1 MRWRKSPRPRS
12 EDGWWMV
19 HTTVPHRRF
28 WSCVTWQWK
37 WGGRAPVNWDH
48 HLSKKT
54 SASATWTAAIS
65 FLWLYDHCHILQPSK
80 ETTEASYEDQN
91 DEYPWTIDKNY
102 LFIYIYIYIIYTYIY
117 ILYIH
122 IYILYICI
130 YRYEISL
137 HDMSF
142 ISILYVRIYG
152 FLWKWG
158 PFVIYH
164 QWWKPVKSASWD
176 PEIPA
181 ATVSQVL
188 HNSHDL
194 TTSPTVKI
202 SGFRAVFVPNL
213 WGLPGL
219 VNVQKAIENDHLE
232 WIYQLKIVIFHSY
245 LNLPEGNS

>member
-80 ETTEASYEDQN
+80 ETTQEASYEDQN

-102 LFIYIYIYIIYTYIY
+102 LFIYNIIYIYII
-117 ILYIH
+117 H
-122 IYILYICI
+122 IYCI
-130 YRYEISL
+130 YVYI
-137 HDMSF
+137 DMKYHYMTCHSC
-142 ISILYVRIYG
+142 
-152 FLWKWG
+152 
-158 PFVIYH
+158 PFYMCESMDFSGNGALCSS
-164 QWWKPVKSASWD
+164 KSASWD
-176 PEIPA
+176 PEIPGSHCQPSP
-181 ATVSQVL
+181 SQFAWP
-188 HNSHDL
+188 HDFTHRENL
-194 TTSPTVKI
+194 RI
-202 SGFRAVFVPNL
+202 SSSFCSESLRSTRPGKRTKSYWKWPCRVD
-213 WGLPGL
+213 LPIK
-219 VNVQKAIENDHLE
+219 NCD
-232 WIYQLKIVIFHSY
+232 F
-245 LNLPEGNS
+245 P

>member
-1 MRWRKSPRPRS
+1 MMFQISPALIVTSGIFAYLCLLGLREMRWRKSPRPRS

-102 LFIYIYIYIIYTYIY
+102 LFIYIYIIYIYIYYIYTYIY
-117 ILYIH
+117 TVYMYI
-122 IYILYICI
+122 
-130 YRYEISL
+130 
-137 HDMSF
+137 
-142 ISILYVRIYG
+142 
-152 FLWKWG
+152 
-158 PFVIYH
+158 
-164 QWWKPVKSASWD
+164 
-176 PEIPA
+176 
-181 ATVSQVL
+181 
-188 HNSHDL
+188 
-194 TTSPTVKI
+194 
-202 SGFRAVFVPNL
+202 
-213 WGLPGL
+213 
-219 VNVQKAIENDHLE
+219 
-232 WIYQLKIVIFHSY
+232 
-245 LNLPEGNS
+245 

>member
-80 ETTEASYEDQN
+80 ETTQEASYEDQN

-102 LFIYIYIYIIYTYIY
+102 LFIYNIIYIYIYYT
-117 ILYIH
+117 
-122 IYILYICI
+122 YILYICI

-142 ISILYVRIYG
+142 MSILYVWIYG

-158 PFVIYH
+158 PLFIEVGELRSRDPRQPLSAKSFTIRMTSRLH
-164 QWWKPVKSASWD
+164 PPWKSQDFELFLFRISEVY
-176 PEIPA
+176 PA
-181 ATVSQVL
+181 
-188 HNSHDL
+188 
-194 TTSPTVKI
+194 
-202 SGFRAVFVPNL
+202 
-213 WGLPGL
+213 W
-219 VNVQKAIENDHLE
+219 
-232 WIYQLKIVIFHSY
+232 
-245 LNLPEGNS
+245 